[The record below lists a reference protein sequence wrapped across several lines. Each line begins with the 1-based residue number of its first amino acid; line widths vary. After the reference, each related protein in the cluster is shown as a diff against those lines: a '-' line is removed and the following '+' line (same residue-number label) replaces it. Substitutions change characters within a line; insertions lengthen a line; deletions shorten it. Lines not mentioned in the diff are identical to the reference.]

1 MHAGTR
7 DQLLRRPEDVLDY
20 FSGAT
25 PQPTLSRPNGR
36 ESVPVSTAAQRIRKS
51 KGTEATAA
59 ALAGTMVAVNPQAAV
74 EAAP

>member
-1 MHAGTR
+1 MHAATR
-7 DQLLRRPEDVLDY
+7 DQLLRRPEDVP
-20 FSGAT
+20 G
-25 PQPTLSRPNGR
+25 
-36 ESVPVSTAAQRIRKS
+36 STAAKRIRKS